1 MKSLSTQHQR
11 QVLNNLVWVV
21 FWGVLSIALYNHKDS
36 LHWITYV
43 YLFVGVLMLIKNL
56 KSTWTAYEYGK
67 YQAQLRYQNE
77 TPSDIHGNT
86 VYATF
91 EQKKAANLYDPNNG
105 IPIGIDEH
113 GPLFY
118 TPTHALNVAPAGSG
132 KSLVIGGIL
141 AHGYR
146 IPDGRG
152 NSQAASMVVT
162 DLKGE
167 HGYMT
172 SKLCAEKHGHKV
184 VFLNPDNLY
193 NLGNTRFNPLQGVI
207 DDISHKP
214 LNKFAVADATEVALL
229 LVPEPSKGDDGNF
242 YFRQGARDQII
253 TAMLF
258 FACSAPSSCIFPELF
273 RVIGNAE
280 QLKETLEEAKKL
292 DVLCGEL
299 STRASDILA
308 ATDDHFASFR
318 SGALQALSP
327 FSPSSPLADSV
338 SASDFTFESLKRE
351 PTTVYIMARHDRK
364 DVYAPWLGLV
374 TKMAIKALFKVDGN
388 IPVFFCLDE
397 ATNMPLPGF
406 AADMTALRG
415 NGFRTRSAF
424 QAKSESRRVNGEEQ
438 TETIYSQCDLK
449 QFNSITSYQE
459 AKEISDSIGQTT
471 VKSHSLGEDKTSPW
485 SDLKNSTSESGRPLL
500 MPEELL
506 RLGEDEQ
513 IILISKHGLP
523 PIRCKRLPYHHV
535 PEWHAILDDNPLE
548 GGKLPLNPK
557 VSISYRE
564 ART

>member
-11 QVLNNLVWVV
+11 QVLNNFLWVV
-21 FWGVLSIALYNHKDS
+21 FWGVLCITLYNHKDS
-36 LHWITYV
+36 FHWITYV

-67 YQAQLRYQNE
+67 YQAQLRYQSE

-118 TPTHALNVAPAGSG
+118 RPIHALMIAPAGSG

-146 IPDGRG
+146 VPDGKG
-152 NSQAASMVVT
+152 NSKPASMVIPEI
-162 DLKGE
+162 KGE
-167 HGYMT
+167 HGAMT
-172 SKLCAEKHGHKV
+172 SNLCAKKHDQKV
-184 VFLNPDNLY
+184 FFLNPDNLY
-193 NLGNTRFNPLQGVI
+193 DLGSTSFNPLHGII
-207 DDISHKP
+207 DDISNAS
-214 LNKFAVADATEVALL
+214 LNKFAVADTSEIALIL
-229 LVPEPSKGDDGNF
+229 IPEPNKGDDGNF
-242 YFRQGARDQII
+242 YFRQGARDQLIAV
-253 TAMLF
+253 TLF
-258 FACSAPSSCIFPELF
+258 FACTTPSRCILPEIYS
-273 RVIGNAE
+273 VIGNAE
-280 QLKETLEEAKKL
+280 LLKETLEEAKKL
-292 DVLCGEL
+292 NVLSGEL

-308 ATDDHFASFR
+308 ATEDHFASFR

-327 FSPSSPLADSV
+327 FSPSSPLAASV
-338 SASDFTFESLKRE
+338 SGSDFTFEILKKE
-351 PTTVYIMARHDRK
+351 PATVYIMARHDRK
-364 DVYAPWLGLV
+364 DIYAPWLGLV
-374 TKMAIKALFKVDGN
+374 TKMAIKSLFKVDGN
-388 IPVFFCLDE
+388 IPVFFCIDE
-397 ATNMPLPGF
+397 STNIPLPGF
-406 AADMTALRG
+406 SADMTALRG
-415 NGFRTRSAF
+415 NGLRSFSAF
-424 QAKSESRRVNGEEQ
+424 QAKSESRRVHGKEQ
-438 TETIYSQCDLK
+438 TETIDSQCDLK
-449 QFNSITSYQE
+449 LFHNVTSYQE
-459 AKEISDSIGQTT
+459 AKEISDLIGQTT

-513 IILISKHGLP
+513 IVLISKHGLP

-548 GGKLPLNPK
+548 GGKLPLDPK
-557 VSISYRE
+557 VSISYQEVR
-564 ART
+564 A